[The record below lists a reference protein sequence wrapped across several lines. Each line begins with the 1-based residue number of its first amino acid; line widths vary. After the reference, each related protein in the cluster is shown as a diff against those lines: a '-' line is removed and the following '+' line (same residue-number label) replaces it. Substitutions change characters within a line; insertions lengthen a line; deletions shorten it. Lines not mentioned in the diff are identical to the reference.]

1 MTHSSARG
9 RGQEATTERTALVGH
24 LAPDFHLA
32 CTQASGPARQTVTLA
47 DYRGRW
53 LVLMFY
59 PRDFSLVCPTELS
72 AFSHRYDELFELGAD
87 VLAVSTDE
95 LDTHRR
101 WLATPAAEGGL
112 GAIRFPLG
120 SDPDGSMTRAYY
132 CCLDPQG
139 IALRAL
145 FVIDPNGVVQY
156 QVVHNLNVG
165 RRTEEVLRVLLALQ
179 TGGLCAESRIPGRPH
194 IDTRKLKAGAT
205 VSHYRIERKLGDGG
219 FASVYLAHDQTL
231 GRDVALKLI
240 RRTEGWT
247 PSLLDEAR
255 AAAALNH
262 PNVCTVYGV
271 DDSEGVPMIV
281 MEHLDGRPL
290 TALVA
295 DGPSEPDRVVD
306 IGRQIA
312 AGMTASHAA
321 GVIHGDLK
329 PANVFLADRGTIK
342 ILDFGLAA
350 LVWYGSR
357 VA

>member
-1 MTHSSARG
+1 M
-9 RGQEATTERTALVGH
+9 
-24 LAPDFHLA
+24 
-32 CTQASGPARQTVTLA
+32 
-47 DYRGRW
+47 
-53 LVLMFY
+53 
-59 PRDFSLVCPTELS
+59 
-72 AFSHRYDELFELGAD
+72 
-87 VLAVSTDE
+87 
-95 LDTHRR
+95 
-101 WLATPAAEGGL
+101 
-112 GAIRFPLG
+112 
-120 SDPDGSMTRAYY
+120 
-132 CCLDPQG
+132 
-139 IALRAL
+139 
-145 FVIDPNGVVQY
+145 
-156 QVVHNLNVG
+156 
-165 RRTEEVLRVLLALQ
+165 
-179 TGGLCAESRIPGRPH
+179 
-194 IDTRKLKAGAT
+194 

-281 MEHLDGRPL
+281 MEHLNGRPL

-295 DGPSEPDRVVD
+295 DGPSEPDRVVV

-329 PANVFLADRGTIK
+329 PANVFLADSGTIK

-350 LVWYGSR
+350 HHSAALSSDPTAITDEEVGPMAGTPSYMAPEQADGGPASAATDVFAFGVLLYELLKAKR
-357 VA
+357 AFNGPNILQVLSQVRACDPEVFAAEVGTPFDALLRQMLASDPQRRTISMQDIGTALGVSVV